1 MSQFDNSS
9 KQDTEVGQVLDALQ
23 PYREA
28 HPVAAIDAYRQ
39 NLMSIRVRIIDSG
52 FHGLDLVEREGRV
65 WRILEPLPPA
75 VRSHITLLL
84 LLTPEEAK
92 VSFMNFDFE
101 NPLPSRL

>member
-9 KQDTEVGQVLDALQ
+9 KQDTEVGQVLSALK
-23 PYREA
+23 PYSKA
-28 HPVAAIDAYRQ
+28 HPVAEIHAYRQ

-52 FHGLDLVEREGRV
+52 FQGLDFVEREGRV
-65 WRILEPLPPA
+65 WQVLESLPPA

-84 LLTPEEAK
+84 LLTPDEAK
-92 VSFMNFDFE
+92 LSFMNFDFE